1 MVSWAKSTVDVFSML
16 EKFRE
21 KQYLTPGHGLSSVL
35 MPGSPNYQGNFN
47 IKYFIDLQ
55 SSQAGVK
62 G

>member
-1 MVSWAKSTVDVFSML
+1 MVSWAKSTVDFFLMQ

-21 KQYLTPGHGLSSVL
+21 KQCLTPGHSLSAVL

-47 IKYFIDLQ
+47 KKYFIDLQ
-55 SSQAGVK
+55 SSRAGVK